1 MPTFGFKTV
10 RHMGTKLVRN
20 LIEDAHTK
28 SRWHFVAM
36 MGRRASYLALG
47 NGKAAGATLTG
58 VFETSRS
65 T

>member
-1 MPTFGFKTV
+1 
-10 RHMGTKLVRN
+10 MGTKLVRN